1 MEERFLGK
9 VFILTL
15 IYFFVELIGGVYY
28 NSLALLT
35 DSLFMMVNILGQ
47 FLTILIHHI
56 SRKPADNVMT
66 FGYERV
72 QVLSALVNGFMVG
85 VMIFYVW
92 LESYKKFLHP
102 EPIQELNVLV
112 IAILGLFVN

>member
-28 NSLALLT
+28 NSLALL
-35 DSLFMMVNILGQ
+35 N
-47 FLTILIHHI
+47 
-56 SRKPADNVMT
+56 R
-66 FGYERV
+66 
-72 QVLSALVNGFMVG
+72 FMVG